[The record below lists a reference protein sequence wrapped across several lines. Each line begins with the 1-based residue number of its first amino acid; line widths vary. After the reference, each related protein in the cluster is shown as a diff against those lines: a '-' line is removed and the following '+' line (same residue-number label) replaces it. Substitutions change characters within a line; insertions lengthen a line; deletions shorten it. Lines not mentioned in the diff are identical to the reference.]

1 MMGARARTTVGVMAT
16 EEQTRFRS
24 FDGLKLA
31 GTITVPGDQDRRPAA
46 VLVHGGGVTR
56 DEAGFFTR
64 LAAGVAAAGIP
75 VLRFDLRGHGESEG
89 RQEDLT
95 ICAVANDISAAI
107 SHIRDQMDSG
117 PAHLYGTS
125 FGGGISAFFTARHP
139 LEVQSLTLANPL
151 LDYRKRFVDDKPYWH
166 GGHIDEA
173 EGQLLA
179 ERGYLGHSA
188 TFRLGRALLNEVSYV
203 NPRAELP
210 ELTVPTLFLHGT
222 GDTFVPVESSRA
234 AVSQVTRAE
243 VRLVEIDGAQHGF
256 AVHDDPE
263 YQQSQTAEWQEFVI
277 STVTSWMVDH
287 S

>member
-1 MMGARARTTVGVMAT
+1 MRAGARTTVGVMAT
-16 EEQTRFRS
+16 EEQTHFRS
-24 FDGLKLA
+24 FDGLNLA
-31 GTITVPGDQDRRPAA
+31 ATITVPAVQERRPAA

-56 DEAGFFTR
+56 DEAGYFTR
-64 LAAGVAAAGIP
+64 LASGLAAAGIP
-75 VLRFDLRGHGESEG
+75 VLRFDLRGHGESDG

-95 ICAVANDISAAI
+95 ICAIANDISAAM
-107 SHIRDQMDSG
+107 SHIRGQVDSG

-125 FGGGISAFFTARHP
+125 FGGGISAFFAARHP

-166 GGHIDEA
+166 GGRIGDA

-179 ERGYLGHSA
+179 ERGSLDHSA
-188 TFRLGRALLNEVSYV
+188 TFRLGRPLLNEVFYV
-203 NPRAELP
+203 SPHAELA

-263 YQQSQTAEWQEFVI
+263 YRHPQTAEWQQFVI
-277 STVTSWMVDH
+277 SAVTDWMVEH

>member
-1 MMGARARTTVGVMAT
+1 MVT

-24 FDGLKLA
+24 FDGLNLA
-31 GTITVPGDQDRRPAA
+31 ATITLPAVQERRPAA

-56 DEAGFFTR
+56 DEGGYFTR
-64 LAAGVAAAGIP
+64 LAAGLAAAGFP
-75 VLRFDLRGHGESEG
+75 VLRFDLRGHGESDG

-95 ICAVANDISAAI
+95 ICAIANDISAAI
-107 SHIRDQMDSG
+107 SHIRDQVHSG

-125 FGGGISAFFTARHP
+125 FSGGISAFFAVRHP
-139 LEVQSLTLANPL
+139 IEVQSLTLANPL

-166 GGHIDEA
+166 GGRIDDA

-179 ERGYLGHSA
+179 ERGYIDHSA
-188 TFRLGRALLNEVSYV
+188 TFRLGRPLLNEVFYV
-203 NPRAELP
+203 SPRAELA

-243 VRLVEIDGAQHGF
+243 VRLIEIDGAQHGF

-263 YQQSQTAEWQEFVI
+263 YRQPQTAEWQQFVI
-277 STVTSWMVDH
+277 SAVTDWMVDH